1 MKAICALAV
10 IIVSGGAAIVN
21 TQTDVA
27 GIGNGQVTNGQVIA
41 AAYRDGA
48 YLGRLAAEHGD
59 PAHVSIA
66 RWSTATNRELFSA
79 GYENAYAEQTA
90 KNRLSGREDN
100 IGVLNH
106 ATNAPFRDGLYVGK
120 LDAAR
125 GNVIHLAVGRWSTKD
140 DRTAYA
146 EGYSQTSGGSYQART
161 TENKQFQAL
170 VTR

>member
-1 MKAICALAV
+1 MKAICALAL

-27 GIGNGQVTNGQVIA
+27 GIRNGQVTNGQVTA

-79 GYENAYAEQTA
+79 GYETAYAEQTA
-90 KNRLSGREDN
+90 KNRLPGREDN

>member
-1 MKAICALAV
+1 MKATFVLALIM
-10 IIVSGGAAIVN
+10 IIVSGGAVIVM

-27 GIGNGQVTNGQVIA
+27 GIRNGQVTA

-48 YLGRLAAEHGD
+48 YLGRLAAEQGD

-79 GYENAYAEQTA
+79 GYKNAYAEQTA
-90 KNRLSGREDN
+90 KNLLPGREYN

-106 ATNAPFRDGLYVGK
+106 ATNAAFRDGLYVGK

-125 GNVIHLAVGRWSTKD
+125 GNVIHLAVARWSTKEN
-140 DRTAYA
+140 RTAFA

-161 TENKQFQAL
+161 TENKQLQAFAI
-170 VTR
+170 R